1 MHSVIATKI
10 QEMVDL
16 ETKGWDTKNPE
27 LFLSMIHPD
36 MAWPFPPT
44 ADSHDPVDWVFVM
57 GRFDKERLAQGLAG
71 PLRLARPRS
80 QSPCHGE
87 NRDLQGTRRG
97 ICCR

>member
-44 ADSHDPVDWVFVM
+44 ADSHDPV
-57 GRFDKERLAQGLAG
+57 
-71 PLRLARPRS
+71 AR
-80 QSPCHGE
+80 
-87 NRDLQGTRRG
+87 
-97 ICCR
+97 